1 MTWNPCSNIWLGE
14 KMELEMNL
22 TGLKALFQFSVRKM
36 LVKRRWLLFALLAV
50 LVVGVMGYGATQQ
63 GADAA
68 NGSDM
73 LDLFVLTFLLPVL
86 ALIYGASM
94 IRNEIDDRSIIQ
106 VITSPID
113 RRISYLG
120 YYMALALVLM
130 LLVSV
135 LAVLGGATYF
145 LVSGSGGDAASIIIG
160 YVIVCCIG
168 AIAYSSLF
176 LLIGVAMRQPL
187 YLGLFYVFIWEY
199 FVGTVPGA
207 IGQYTIRHQLHVIG
221 SGLIKSGSISGV
233 GGDGGVATLVL
244 AIMAAVLVVI
254 GALIFWNKEVA

>member
-1 MTWNPCSNIWLGE
+1 
-14 KMELEMNL
+14 MELDTNI
-22 TGLKALFQFSVRKM
+22 TGLRALFLYSARKM
-36 LVKRRWLLFALLAV
+36 LVRRRWLLFALLAL
-50 LVVGVMGYGATQQ
+50 LVVGVMAYGASQQ

-68 NGSDM
+68 TGSNM

-113 RRISYLG
+113 RRFSYVG
-120 YYMALALVLM
+120 YYLALVLVMM
-130 LLVSV
+130 LLTSLLVI
-135 LAVLGGATYF
+135 LGGATYF
-145 LVSGSGGDAASIIIG
+145 LISGSGGDAGAIIG
-160 YVIVCCIG
+160 GYIIVCCIG
-168 AIAYSSLF
+168 SMAYSSLF
-176 LLIGVAMRQPL
+176 LMFGVAMKQPL

-207 IGQYTIRHQLHVIG
+207 IGQYTIRHQLQVIG
-221 SGLIKSGSISGV
+221 SGLIGTGNIAGV
-233 GGDGGVATLVL
+233 GGDGGLASGILMVLV
-244 AIMAAVLVVI
+244 IVAVLI

>member
-1 MTWNPCSNIWLGE
+1 MEFDTNI
-14 KMELEMNL
+14 
-22 TGLKALFQFSVRKM
+22 TGLKALFLFSGRKM
-36 LVKRRWLLFALLAV
+36 LVKRRWLLFALLV
-50 LVVGVMGYGATQQ
+50 LLVVGVMGYGASQQ
-63 GADAA
+63 GANAGD
-68 NGSDM
+68 GSDM

-113 RRISYLG
+113 RRFSYVG
-120 YYMALALVLM
+120 YYLALVLVM
-130 LLVSV
+130 MILISI
-135 LAVLGGATYF
+135 LAVMGGTTFF
-145 LVSGSGGDAASIIIG
+145 LVSGASGDAVGMVGG
-160 YVIVCCIG
+160 YVVVCCIG
-168 AIAYSSLF
+168 AVAYSSLF
-176 LLIGVAMRQPL
+176 LLFGVAMKQPL

-233 GGDGGVATLVL
+233 GGDGGIATIILIFVAAASVL
-244 AIMAAVLVVI
+244 L